1 MNMTSDVK
9 TSYDF
14 FVKYC
19 SSCLSTMTQLSQDS
33 ANGVYLVNDS
43 TPAFNF
49 DRIKDMYFD
58 ENVKSADALYFT
70 QKDTILLIEF
80 KNGNKIKSFK
90 KNCRIKGKHSKI
102 IFRYIM
108 SYIGSKI
115 NLDNIKFKYVVVIN
129 STSAGLP
136 STSLGV
142 GYAKRCK
149 PYTKTQF
156 YSSLVSNLVNQNIFG
171 TQEYYDS
178 IDIWVSNMFT
188 PELQKA

>member
-19 SSCLSTMTQLSQDS
+19 SSCLSTMTQLSHDS
-33 ANGVYLVNDS
+33 ANGIYLVNDS

-49 DRIKDMYFD
+49 DRIKDMCFD
-58 ENVKSADALYFT
+58 KNVKSADALYFT
-70 QKDTILLIEF
+70 QNDTILLIEF
-80 KNGNKIKSFK
+80 KNGNKIKSFRDDCK
-90 KNCRIKGKHSKI
+90 TKGKHSKI
-102 IFRYIM
+102 IFRCIM
-108 SYIGSKI
+108 SYNDSKT

-129 STSAGLP
+129 SSAAGLP
-136 STSLGV
+136 STSLSV
-142 GYAKRCK
+142 SYARRCRSHIK
-149 PYTKTQF
+149 DQF
-156 YSSLVSNLVNQNIFG
+156 CSFLVSNLVNQNIFG